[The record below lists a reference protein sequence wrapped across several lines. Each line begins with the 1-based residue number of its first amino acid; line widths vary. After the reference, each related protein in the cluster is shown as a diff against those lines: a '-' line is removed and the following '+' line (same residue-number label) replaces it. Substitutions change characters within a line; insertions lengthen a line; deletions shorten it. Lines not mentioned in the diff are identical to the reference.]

1 MFNDVLRVDSEYQN
15 QAAQRMSQPTVPSQG
30 HSSQDGPEPKGRI
43 HAPVGKSLVR
53 FYFANWFLVWLAI
66 ILATGMALP
75 WVFKPVLTEA
85 IQTRGQQGVV
95 FFVMFMM
102 SLALP
107 TDALFRAF
115 RQPGPTLLA
124 VGLNWLVTPLLA
136 LITTPLLHGE
146 FRGGV
151 LLAAAMP
158 CSMASASVWTRR
170 AGGND
175 AISLMVTVITNGTC
189 FVVTPLLVLLLT
201 GRQVQNFNVWEKVTE
216 LSLLVLMPLILA
228 QLARRM
234 DTIRAFCDRHRSWL
248 GVLTQT
254 GLLFVIL
261 LGAVK
266 TGDRLH
272 QATANSPTA
281 FQILLMITTVL
292 SIHTLVLFIG
302 VVLSTIFKIAK
313 PDGIAVGIA
322 GSQKTL
328 MIGLPMASELQTS
341 ILPLVTFHAGQLL
354 IDAVF
359 AERQQNQLEKS
370 R

>member
-1 MFNDVLRVDSEYQN
+1 
-15 QAAQRMSQPTVPSQG
+15 MSPSQG
-30 HSSQDGPEPKGRI
+30 HSSQDDAGPKGRI
-43 HAPVGKSLVR
+43 DAPFGSRLAR

-66 ILATGMALP
+66 ILAAGMAFP
-75 WVFKPVLTEA
+75 WAFKPVLTEA
-85 IQTRGQQGVV
+85 IQTRGQQGIV

-115 RQPGPTLLA
+115 RQPGPTILA

-136 LITTPLLHGE
+136 LLAVPLLHSE
-146 FRGGV
+146 FQGGV

-189 FVVTPLLVLLLT
+189 FVITPLLVLLLT
-201 GRQVQNFNVWEKVTE
+201 GKQVQNFNVWDKVTE
-216 LSLLVLMPLILA
+216 LSLLVLLPLILA
-228 QLARRM
+228 QFARQI
-234 DTIRAFCDRHRSWL
+234 DLIRAFCDRHRSWL

-266 TGDRLH
+266 TGERLH
-272 QATANSPTA
+272 QATATSPTG

-292 SIHTLVLFIG
+292 AIHTFVLFMG
-302 VVLSTIFKIAK
+302 VALSATLKITK

-328 MIGLPMASELQTS
+328 MIGLPMAGELQTS

-359 AERQQNQLEKS
+359 AERQRKSLEKPQS
-370 R
+370 LRSTPLSPTGKC